1 MSCLSNHSHDGLL
14 IDLPQPHVL
23 HQKMQSAA
31 TSTETRDSVQAMP
44 FQKSR
49 NAQLLFHSRK
59 LRKEFSSPCLCLGL
73 LCSRILAVSRR
84 LRWACCCCCCCCFSL
99 GWQGFWR
106 GLCFCSGSPFCRGL
120 TAWRGSGVGLRW
132 RIGWHS
138 NIWLTA
144 GCLGFTL
151 LKPIGAFIGGG
162 AGLAAVLGPT
172 AVELLEPAWIPYRLR
187 SACCGSESHC

>member
-1 MSCLSNHSHDGLL
+1 M
-14 IDLPQPHVL
+14 DLPQPHVL
-23 HQKMQSAA
+23 
-31 TSTETRDSVQAMP
+31 R
-44 FQKSR
+44 R
-49 NAQLLFHSRK
+49 NAQLLLHSHQ
-59 LRKEFSSPCLCLGL
+59 LCKEFSSPCLCLGL
-73 LCSRILAVSRR
+73 LCSRILSVSRR
-84 LRWACCCCCCCCFSL
+84 LRWAFCCCCCCFSL
-99 GWQGFWR
+99 GWQGFWW
-106 GLCFCSGSPFCRGL
+106 GPCFCSGSPFCRGL

-172 AVELLEPAWIPYRLR
+172 AVELLEPASIPYRLR